1 MNPNIN
7 WDEVIDKKACGID
20 DYDLGEVQ
28 EVQENV
34 VVTQKG
40 ILDKDKFYLTKRL
53 VHRFDGLYCGLN
65 NRNRSARVPKGLKYC
80 INYGYVQSKLLLYNR
95 YELKMGLKFFVTS
108 LTKLRNH

>member
-1 MNPNIN
+1 MNGIDVYHILSGTSSMNLNID
-7 WDEVIDKKACGID
+7 WDEVIDKKARGID

-53 VHRFDGLYCGLN
+53 VDRFDGLYLWFN
-65 NRNRSARVPKGLKYC
+65 ITETEAQEFRRD
-80 INYGYVQSKLLLYNR
+80 
-95 YELKMGLKFFVTS
+95 
-108 LTKLRNH
+108 

>member
-1 MNPNIN
+1 MNSNIN
-7 WDEVIDKKACGID
+7 WDEVIYRKALGID

-53 VHRFDGLYCGLN
+53 VDLFDGLYLWFNITEAEAQGF
-65 NRNRSARVPKGLKYC
+65 R
-80 INYGYVQSKLLLYNR
+80 
-95 YELKMGLKFFVTS
+95 TD
-108 LTKLRNH
+108 

>member
-7 WDEVIDKKACGID
+7 WDEVIDKKARGID

-34 VVTQKG
+34 GVTQKG

-53 VHRFDGLYCGLN
+53 VDRFDGLYLWFN
-65 NRNRSARVPKGLKYC
+65 ITETEAQEFRRD
-80 INYGYVQSKLLLYNR
+80 
-95 YELKMGLKFFVTS
+95 
-108 LTKLRNH
+108 